1 MTTFRKR
8 FGAAALAAG
17 VVMSMALS
25 AHAADVVRIGV
36 PTKTY
41 WPTILITAGMEK
53 GIFAK
58 EGLEVEMTIYRGG
71 GETFEAI
78 AANSADIG
86 NVAAALVAIARTRGV
101 ETRLVGNGAD
111 EWSGWILGVKA
122 DSPITDVKELDGK
135 NIGITSAGSGTDALA
150 LWAQTDAKVSF
161 NRVPVGGGG
170 LVPNLLN
177 GNLEA
182 AVIYSPLS
190 YQEVAAGTVRPLID
204 FATAMPAN
212 LTGGWAV
219 TERTLR
225 ERPDFVRRTLNAIY
239 GSLQYM
245 LANPEYS
252 INLIATNNELP
263 VEIATMEFEKTF
275 GRLSRDGKITLESVE
290 VALAMAKASG
300 AKELAAADQVFENVD
315 IVPTQP

>member
-1 MTTFRKR
+1 MKFRTR
-8 FGAAALAAG
+8 LGVAAIAAGAAITMAFAAQ
-17 VVMSMALS
+17 
-25 AHAADVVRIGV
+25 AADVVRIGV

-41 WPTILITAGMEK
+41 WPTILITAGIEK

-58 EGLEVEMTIYRGG
+58 EGLEAEMTVYRGG

-78 AANSADIG
+78 AADSADIG

-101 ETRLVGNGAD
+101 DTRLVGNGAD

-122 DSPITDVKELDGK
+122 DSPIKSVKDLDGK
-135 NIGITSAGSGTDALA
+135 KVGITSAGSGTDALA
-150 LWAQTDAKVSF
+150 LWAQTDAGVTFS
-161 NRVPVGGGG
+161 RVAVGGGG

-177 GNLEA
+177 DNLDA

-190 YQEVAAGTVRPLID
+190 YQEVSKGTVRILVD

-219 TERTLR
+219 KEKDIK
-225 ERPDFVRRTLNAIY
+225 ERPDEVRRWLNAIY

-245 LANPEYS
+245 LDNPEYS

-263 VEIATMEFEKTF
+263 PEIAKMEFEKTF

-300 AKELAAADQVFENVD
+300 AKDLAPADQVFQNLD
-315 IVPTQP
+315 IVPTKP